1 VPDYLVTW
9 QIDIEAD
16 NPTEAAAKALIMQR
30 DNDPANTATVF
41 NVQERMVCG
50 FPAEPI
56 RVDTAN
62 SPATKINKPAAISRR

>member
-1 VPDYLVTW
+1 
-9 QIDIEAD
+9 
-16 NPTEAAAKALIMQR
+16 
-30 DNDPANTATVF
+30 VF

-50 FPAEPI
+50 YPAEPI